1 MRREGG
7 RRIGLCSRIRLSA
20 PVVRS
25 PAPPSRDTP
34 RPPPPYVLRFT
45 GFLHSTTPP
54 PARRRRG
61 EREREGRWR
70 KSDDRSIGRPTSDR
84 NRVDFENLPRFEG
97 TLEVLALVGRV
108 GNAWKDGERGEES
121 EREVGLE
128 FRRMDFFYTDF
139 WKFSFSTV
147 EILKKILLELK
158 ISRGKIRGRKYKNRK
173 MVDGREFGEMGRIGP
188 PPPREPT
195 YYGNKYRSGR
205 SAVVLIAV
213 VNPPRAGGTDKP
225 GPFPRSRGNILLRAP
240 SPLNIANA

>member
-34 RPPPPYVLRFT
+34 RPPTYLDLPGFYTRLHHRLRSKE
-45 GFLHSTTPP
+45 G
-54 PARRRRG
+54 G
-61 EREREGRWR
+61 REGEGR
-70 KSDDRSIGRPTSDR
+70 KVAEIGRSIGRPTSDR

>member
-1 MRREGG
+1 MERRGTG
-7 RRIGLCSRIRLSA
+7 RRKRARSR
-20 PVVRS
+20 
-25 PAPPSRDTP
+25 SR
-34 RPPPPYVLRFT
+34 V
-45 GFLHSTTPP
+45 S
-54 PARRRRG
+54 
-61 EREREGRWR
+61 E
-70 KSDDRSIGRPTSDR
+70 
-84 NRVDFENLPRFEG
+84 
-97 TLEVLALVGRV
+97 
-108 GNAWKDGERGEES
+108 DG
-121 EREVGLE
+121 
-128 FRRMDFFYTDF
+128 FFYADF

-147 EILKKILLELK
+147 EILTKILLELK

-173 MVDGREFGEMGRIGP
+173 MVDGREFGEMGRIGV

>member
-1 MRREGG
+1 MAEIG
-7 RRIGLCSRIRLSA
+7 RSI
-20 PVVRS
+20 
-25 PAPPSRDTP
+25 
-34 RPPPPYVLRFT
+34 
-45 GFLHSTTPP
+45 
-54 PARRRRG
+54 
-61 EREREGRWR
+61 
-70 KSDDRSIGRPTSDR
+70 DRSTHFRSKPC
-84 NRVDFENLPRFEG
+84 RFRKFAAFRG
-97 TLEVLALVGRV
+97 DVG
-108 GNAWKDGERGEES
+108 GLGLGWTCGKDGERGEES